1 MNRQQILIVDDEEV
15 NRVILGEI
23 FRDDYDII
31 EAPNGQ
37 EAIERL
43 KENDNIVLICLD
55 VVMPV
60 LDGFGVLEYMK
71 ENDLLNKLSLI
82 HI

>member
-43 KENDNIVLICLD
+43 KETTIS
-55 VVMPV
+55 
-60 LDGFGVLEYMK
+60 Y
-71 ENDLLNKLSLI
+71 
-82 HI
+82 

>member
-31 EAPNGQ
+31 EAPIGQ

-43 KENDNIVLICLD
+43 K
-55 VVMPV
+55 
-60 LDGFGVLEYMK
+60 
-71 ENDLLNKLSLI
+71 
-82 HI
+82 